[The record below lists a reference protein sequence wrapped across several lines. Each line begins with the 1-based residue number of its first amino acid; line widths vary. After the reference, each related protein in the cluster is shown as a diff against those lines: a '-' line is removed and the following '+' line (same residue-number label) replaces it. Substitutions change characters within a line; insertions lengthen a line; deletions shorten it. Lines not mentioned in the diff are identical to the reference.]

1 MKRKMEM
8 NVLVNDATKCD
19 VDIDDKFAG
28 ADYEVKTK
36 GGVSDI
42 DTSGDNAKW
51 SWWPTLIINVINK
64 SLWTRT

>member
-1 MKRKMEM
+1 MEM

-42 DTSGDNAKW
+42 DTSGDNAK
-51 SWWPTLIINVINK
+51 
-64 SLWTRT
+64 